1 MGEPISTTNL
11 REEISSSL
19 SLISGLLFIA
29 TRKLG
34 MMRRLVTLRS
44 EMFLTTDEEIT
55 VIRYEDGQ
63 ILERVV
69 DTCSRLLDRLRYR
82 HVAERC
88 RCTFMV

>member
-1 MGEPISTTNL
+1 
-11 REEISSSL
+11 
-19 SLISGLLFIA
+19 
-29 TRKLG
+29 
-34 MMRRLVTLRS
+34 MRRLVTLRS
-44 EMFLTTDEEIT
+44 EMLLTADEETT

-88 RCTFMV
+88 RCAFVVWSTVWQDCVAGRDCRMDAMS

>member
-1 MGEPISTTNL
+1 
-11 REEISSSL
+11 
-19 SLISGLLFIA
+19 
-29 TRKLG
+29 

-69 DTCSRLLDRLRYR
+69 DTCSRLLDRLR
-82 HVAERC
+82 H
-88 RCTFMV
+88 